1 MFGMELMSGAMSP
14 LSDIPQFKNIN
25 VSVAF
30 ILLPFS
36 KLIEKLA
43 VKYIPENKAEADKTV
58 FLDERLL
65 FSPTFA
71 ISECYKKTLEMGEL
85 SQFNFINSSKMLKTF
100 RQRMAEEI
108 EENEIKIDSYEDK
121 LGSFLVKIS
130 SKDLTEE
137 DGNKI
142 SQLLLAI
149 GEFERIGDHASNI
162 LKVAQKFNDSEN
174 KLSQEAIDELKTI
187 VNAVE
192 EIYYMSFD
200 VYKTDNLELAIAVAI
215 AVFGLN
221 SGEAFACVVGPLIE
235 VPALI
240 TLVNLAYYFK
250 KKFYN
255 YPRF

>member
-1 MFGMELMSGAMSP
+1 
-14 LSDIPQFKNIN
+14 
-25 VSVAF
+25 
-30 ILLPFS
+30 
-36 KLIEKLA
+36 
-43 VKYIPENKAEADKTV
+43 
-58 FLDERLL
+58 
-65 FSPTFA
+65 
-71 ISECYKKTLEMGEL
+71 
-85 SQFNFINSSKMLKTF
+85 
-100 RQRMAEEI
+100 MAEEI

-121 LGSFLVKIS
+121 LGSFLVKLS

-142 SQLLLAI
+142 SQLLLTI

-192 EIYYMSFD
+192 EIYYMSFY

-240 TLVNLAYYFK
+240 TLVNLAYYFN

>member
-1 MFGMELMSGAMSP
+1 MEMIDMGIADYIKTRLLNNRVEQYNTKRSYWGEDERQP
-14 LSDIPQFKNIN
+14 RTDGIN
-25 VSVAF
+25 TG
-30 ILLPFS
+30 LDLPDALPPVIN
-36 KLIEKLA
+36 KTIANARYA
-43 VKYIPENKAEADKTV
+43 VK
-58 FLDERLL
+58 LDGYT
-65 FSPTFA
+65 S
-71 ISECYKKTLEMGEL
+71 G
-85 SQFNFINSSKMLKTF
+85 
-100 RQRMAEEI
+100 
-108 EENEIKIDSYEDK
+108 
-121 LGSFLVKIS
+121 
-130 SKDLTEE
+130 
-137 DGNKI
+137 
-142 SQLLLAI
+142 
-149 GEFERIGDHASNI
+149 I
-162 LKVAQKFNDSEN
+162 LKNRIDTANVNMVLVDKEN

-192 EIYYMSFD
+192 EIYYMSFY